1 MKDRKTNIWD
11 FMCDHP
17 FISMMIISSI
27 CETVTAIIR
36 PRKKVSYIF
45 QPTDCKCDTCEEDP
59 GECKSCGS
67 TEEEEKS

>member
-27 CETVTAIIR
+27 CETVSAIIR

-45 QPTDCKCDTCEEDP
+45 QPTDCQCDTCEDP
-59 GECKSCGS
+59 GECKECGS
-67 TEEEEKS
+67 TEEEGKS